1 MTQPI
6 HPMLFAMAD
15 AMLDAIR
22 KEHVYVNCVD
32 GDPAHTVI
40 DGGTF
45 DFTLVARAA
54 IQALLEVDASMVEA
68 GNAAGG
74 EAYQYQQFGVVV
86 CPPAKAFQAM
96 LKPLL
101 GDEG

>member
-32 GDPAHTVI
+32 GDPAHTII

-54 IQALLEVDASMVEA
+54 VQALMEPDEGMVEA
-68 GNAAGG
+68 WSDAEEPEDHPT
-74 EAYQYQQFGVVV
+74 EAHLNIRRY
-86 CPPAKAFQAM
+86 QAM
-96 LKPLL
+96 LRPIV
-101 GDEG
+101 EGEGE

>member
-6 HPMLFAMAD
+6 HPMLFTMAD
-15 AMLDAIR
+15 AMLEAIR

-32 GDPAHTVI
+32 GDPAHTII

-54 IQALLEVDASMVEA
+54 VQALMEHRGLLTQWADEQIAFRELLEPLVE
-68 GNAAGG
+68 G
-74 EAYQYQQFGVVV
+74 EGRQPVPGVYRDG
-86 CPPAKAFQAM
+86 Q
-96 LKPLL
+96 
-101 GDEG
+101 GEG

>member
-1 MTQPI
+1 MSNV
-6 HPMLFAMAD
+6 HPMIASVATAID
-15 AMLDAIR
+15 AVLYSRLDVLPDA
-22 KEHVYVNCVD
+22 ETTQE
-32 GDPAHTVI
+32 A
-40 DGGTF
+40 
-45 DFTLVARAA
+45 ARAA
-54 IQALLEVDASMVEA
+54 IQALMEVDEGMVEA